1 MSILVL
7 TALITAGLYAIQGGE
22 VTHILKVV
30 AVAVCFSVAVILF
43 RSVRRSERLPD
54 VELYDDVMVLPIGKH
69 SEESRTVL
77 YESLRGAVTRG
88 RAPHDEI
95 VLDAGGHTYVYPRE
109 LFEDEEAPDI
119 FFMQLRN
126 RLGRHPR
133 GTQIVAEI
141 RHREVLARRLFRIRP
156 YVTYGLLAVVVVGY
170 GLQYLLGGLTDQL
183 VSARLGANVT
193 DRTLSGEWYRAFTSN
208 FLHGSP
214 LHIYLNGL
222 SLLSLGSAVERLTGR
237 WTYLFVFLV
246 SAVGGALTSALVN
259 PGVISL
265 GVSTAVFG
273 LLGAL
278 AVLHLFYR
286 RDVPMGYRQSRQ
298 WWVFIIGVSAI
309 LPILVPVIDFG
320 AHLGGFAA
328 GAVATYLA
336 MRIRGGPRGTSDKV
350 LRPLTALVVLVYVVA
365 FTQAGLAAVS
375 FDARDRAEIAEQLFD
390 RRISRYAQLMS
401 QQPSELNAL
410 QFAQV
415 LSSSATMRGPAWLD
429 GEPRELEVSVR
440 NGDSLE
446 LTGAFSSEEGARIW
460 LLAHR
465 EGELKA
471 LIRGEIG
478 AAVSPPVALKLDES
492 LEGYEMSVV
501 AVELGGCGCG
511 RSVANATVWMLPI
524 AAPTELGSK
533 PL

>member
-7 TALITAGLYAIQGGE
+7 TALITAGLYAVQGGDMLR
-22 VTHILKVV
+22 VLKVFGI
-30 AVAVCFSVAVILF
+30 ALLFSVAVVLF
-43 RSVRRSERLPD
+43 RSLRRSDRLPD

-69 SEESRTVL
+69 SDESRTVQ
-77 YESLRGAVTRG
+77 YELLRGAVTRG

-109 LFEDEEAPDI
+109 LFEDDEALDI
-119 FFMQLRN
+119 FFLQLRN

-156 YVTYGLLAVVVVGY
+156 YVTYVLLGLIVVGY
-170 GLQYLLGGLTDQL
+170 ALQYFLGGASDQL
-183 VSARLGANVT
+183 TTARLGANVT
-193 DRTLSGEWYRAFTSN
+193 DRTLSGEWYRAFTAN

-222 SLLSLGSAVERLTGR
+222 SLLSLGSAVERLVGR
-237 WTYLFVFLV
+237 WTYLLVFLV
-246 SAVGGALTSALVN
+246 SAAGGAFTSALVN

-278 AVLHLFYR
+278 AVLHAFYR
-286 RDVPMGYRQSRQ
+286 RDIPMGYRQSRQ

-320 AHLGGFAA
+320 AHLGGFVA
-328 GAVATYLA
+328 GVVATYCA
-336 MRIRGGPRGTSDKV
+336 MKVRGGPRGGKDTL
-350 LRPLTALVVLVYVVA
+350 LRPVTALVVLVYCVA
-365 FTQAGLAAVS
+365 FTQAALAAVT
-375 FDARDRAEIAEQLFD
+375 FNARDRAEIAEQLFD
-390 RRISRYAQLMS
+390 RRIRSYSTAMTE
-401 QQPSELNAL
+401 QPTGLKAL

-415 LSSSATMRGPAWLD
+415 LSSSATMRGVAWLD
-429 GEPRELEVSVR
+429 GERGSFVATVR
-440 NGDSLE
+440 GGDSLE
-446 LTGAFSSEEGARIW
+446 FSGALTNVDGVTVW

-465 EGELKA
+465 DGELKA
-471 LIRGEIG
+471 LVRGELG
-478 AAVSPPVALKLDES
+478 AAVSLPVALKLDES
-492 LEGYEMSVV
+492 LEDYELSVV
-501 AVELGGCGCG
+501 AVDLGRCDCG
-511 RSVANATVWMLPI
+511 RSVANATVWLLPMSS
-524 AAPTELGSK
+524 PTELGGE